1 LTVSQIIKKSS
12 NVGSAKIALS
22 MEPEK
27 FWNVLSGVGFGA
39 PPESQ
44 FPGEASGVLR
54 NFVSWKPIE
63 QATMSYGHG
72 VSVSLLQLARAYTIF
87 ANDGEV
93 APISFIKVDGTP
105 VRGRVISEQ
114 TAQTVLKMLET
125 VTEEGG
131 TGTRARIA
139 GYRVAGKTGT
149 AHKLVG
155 GKYSSNQYVSS
166 FVGLA
171 PVSDPSVIVAVMIDE
186 PSAGKYYGSEVAAPV
201 FKNVMEGA
209 LRILKIPGDSKVLQ
223 EAKSSQDRGNG

>member
-1 LTVSQIIKKSS
+1 
-12 NVGSAKIALS
+12 
-22 MEPEK
+22 M
-27 FWNVLSGVGFGA
+27 
-39 PPESQ
+39 
-44 FPGEASGVLR
+44 
-54 NFVSWKPIE
+54 
-63 QATMSYGHG
+63 
-72 VSVSLLQLARAYTIF
+72 
-87 ANDGEV
+87 
-93 APISFIKVDGTP
+93 
-105 VRGRVISEQ
+105 ISEQ

-155 GKYSSNQYVSS
+155 GKYSANQYVSS